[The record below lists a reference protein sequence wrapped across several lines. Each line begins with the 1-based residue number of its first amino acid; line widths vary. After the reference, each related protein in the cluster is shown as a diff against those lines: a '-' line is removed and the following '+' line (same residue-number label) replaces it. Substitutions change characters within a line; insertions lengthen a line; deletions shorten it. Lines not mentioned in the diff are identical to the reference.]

1 MDQNDRLVILV
12 LVVGILLGAFAATI
26 TGSVI
31 AQFIEVEVIVIGGHG
46 RCGTKHNTD
55 SNSAEGNS
63 ADSSEQIFQNGHDS
77 FLLFAKQQ
85 LFNILG
91 YSEISDTRVCIRTI
105 PTVQQMPHRAVP
117 YRQKP

>member
-46 RCGTKHNTD
+46 RRGTKHNTD
-55 SNSAEGNS
+55 SNSADGNS
-63 ADSSEQIFQNGHDS
+63 TDSSKQIFQNGHDS
-77 FLLFAKQQ
+77 FLLFAK
-85 LFNILG
+85 
-91 YSEISDTRVCIRTI
+91 
-105 PTVQQMPHRAVP
+105 
-117 YRQKP
+117 

>member
-26 TGSVI
+26 TGSII

-46 RCGTKHNTD
+46 RRGTKHNTD
-55 SNSAEGNS
+55 SNSAKSSS

-77 FLLFAKQQ
+77 FLLFVK
-85 LFNILG
+85 
-91 YSEISDTRVCIRTI
+91 
-105 PTVQQMPHRAVP
+105 
-117 YRQKP
+117 